1 MSLAAYFRSVRAKLF
16 RRSSLANDM
25 DEEIRAHIQHRADDL
40 ERSGLDRSE
49 AERHA
54 RVEFGGEEKFVEE
67 CYEALGA
74 NFLDTSIHDVRLSVR
89 KLRKSPGFAIGTARS
104 TISSG

>member
-1 MSLAAYFRSVRAKLF
+1 MSLFHSLFKRSTLNREL
-16 RRSSLANDM
+16 

-74 NFLDTSIHDVRLSVR
+74 NFLDTSIHDAGLAFASCANRLGLQSR
-89 KLRKSPGFAIGTARS
+89 RY
-104 TISSG
+104 